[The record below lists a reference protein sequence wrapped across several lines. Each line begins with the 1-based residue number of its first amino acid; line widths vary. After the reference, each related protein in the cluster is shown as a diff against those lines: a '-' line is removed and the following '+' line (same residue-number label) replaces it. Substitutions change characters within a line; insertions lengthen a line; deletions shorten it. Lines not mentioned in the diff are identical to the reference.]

1 MPMWRCPH
9 CGVPQPEVARC
20 WVCRRSST
28 SCATCRSFRTS
39 VAAKLGYCA
48 LDRRRTPL
56 DGDEIRPCWEPAK
69 PTVAAVE
76 PAVAGT
82 GGPPAGV
89 SSAPTMGTSVLNRRE
104 FVPIERGAPA
114 AGSAPGV
121 VPPAAATGAGP
132 AGRGRA
138 LAVVGP
144 GAGPPATEP
153 RWSLFPELDP

>member
-56 DGDEIRPCWEPAK
+56 DGDEIRPCWEAAK

-76 PAVAGT
+76 PAVVGT
-82 GGPPAGV
+82 GGPTAGV
-89 SSAPTMGTSVLNRRE
+89 LALRQAWEAAVSGVALDEYARTHAELRKQVEKFGTKK
-104 FVPIERGAPA
+104 
-114 AGSAPGV
+114 
-121 VPPAAATGAGP
+121 
-132 AGRGRA
+132 
-138 LAVVGP
+138 
-144 GAGPPATEP
+144 
-153 RWSLFPELDP
+153 

>member
-28 SCATCRSFRTS
+28 SCSTCRSFRTA

-56 DGDEIRPCWEPAK
+56 DGDEIRPCWEAAK
-69 PTVAAVE
+69 PTVVAVE
-76 PAVAGT
+76 PAVGTT
-82 GGPPAGV
+82 GGPTDGG

-104 FVPIERGAPA
+104 FVPIEPGVRA

-121 VPPAAATGAGP
+121 VPAATTTEAGR